1 MRSNLVSGFCD
12 PRFADVE
19 TQFSQALDSG
29 FETGASIAV
38 EHQGQ
43 MVVNLW
49 GGHKDRAKTQ
59 PWREDTLVNVFST
72 TKAVTRDLLLTAG

>member
-43 MVVNLW
+43 LVVNLW
-49 GGHKDRAKTQ
+49 GGIEKKIQ
-59 PWREDTLVNVFST
+59 
-72 TKAVTRDLLLTAG
+72 TA